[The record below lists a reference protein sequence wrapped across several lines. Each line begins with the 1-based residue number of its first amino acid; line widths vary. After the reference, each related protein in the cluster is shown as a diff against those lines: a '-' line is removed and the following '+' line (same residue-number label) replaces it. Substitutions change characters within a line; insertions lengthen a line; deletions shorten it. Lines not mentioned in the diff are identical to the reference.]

1 MNENRLAH
9 SDTRSSSYSSLFAAG
24 FNSDEISSSAS
35 IDFCPVEVEEEVAD
49 EGEEKEEHAVVMA
62 AERHE
67 EEEDES
73 IYQLDLLLDQVRTC
87 LDDLRLVDRSM
98 STVFENIEQVINEL
112 DKMIKIEIQ
121 EQTER
126 SLEIENI
133 LNDFNF
139 LNNMDDEETSKT
151 IDSGFEGEQRLKQNN
166 RAKSHIN
173 RRINTIFVDILHRIL
188 ILLHV
193 TSLSDS
199 LLVSMDCVSLRKFI
213 QNRSKSNDQL
223 VLERL
228 HDQYQQLTMTMSWR
242 LNQVEDLKQGRET
255 PS

>member
-1 MNENRLAH
+1 ML
-9 SDTRSSSYSSLFAAG
+9 
-24 FNSDEISSSAS
+24 
-35 IDFCPVEVEEEVAD
+35 
-49 EGEEKEEHAVVMA
+49 

-67 EEEDES
+67 EEDDDES

-98 STVFENIEQVINEL
+98 STVFEHIEQVINEL
-112 DKMIKIEIQ
+112 DRRIKSEIH

-151 IDSGFEGEQRLKQNN
+151 IDSGFEGEQRLKQND

-173 RRINTIFVDILHRIL
+173 RRINTIFVDILQRIL

-193 TSLSDS
+193 RLPRN
-199 LLVSMDCVSLRKFI
+199 LDCSPRIVFLFNSSFKIDRNPMINLF
-213 QNRSKSNDQL
+213 
-223 VLERL
+223 
-228 HDQYQQLTMTMSWR
+228 
-242 LNQVEDLKQGRET
+242 
-255 PS
+255 